1 MDSNIFLYGKPKPP
15 NPLQS
20 LIYVHLLTR
29 LLSTAATGYI
39 GGTVLDALVTRHPE
53 YSITALLRT
62 VPDGFAA
69 RYPNVR
75 IVRGSFDDTQLI
87 ADTAAE
93 NDIVI
98 RK

>member
-1 MDSNIFLYGKPKPP
+1 MGSNIFLYGKPKHPSP
-15 NPLQS
+15 SKPHL
-20 LIYVHLLTR
+20 HPLLTR

-87 ADTAAE
+87 ADTAAK
-93 NDIVI
+93 NDIII